1 MSKIV
6 IAEEAAEEEVQGWC
20 DNFEVTLDIG
30 SRERIVRAVMA
41 GRITFDGQAETF
53 DIQLRKPI
61 DLDNGESVT
70 SIKLKEPDTRN
81 LRDANKAKDDF
92 EMTLR
97 LLSYVSGHPLGVM
110 ERIKQ
115 KDLIL
120 AGEMFNFFG

>member
-97 LLSYVSGHPLGVM
+97 LLSCVSGHPLGVM